1 LRSWLRKFSDHVVNL
16 MLGQQQ
22 PTIQRGSAVVLVLTI
37 AGLLFI
43 FGFIAQEVVKGKTLA
58 FDREVML
65 ALRSSADPRVPIGPT
80 WLPEAVRDVTSLG
93 SIIVLVIITL
103 AVVGY
108 LFLAGRSAVARLML
122 IAVFGGIVLSDL
134 LKFAFGR
141 ARPDVVSPLTRVF
154 TTSFPSGHATL
165 SAITYLTIGAIL
177 ARSQPSPTI
186 SIYFMSLAAFLTAL
200 IGVSRIYLGV
210 HYPTDVLAGWC
221 IGAAWAMGCWAIM
234 AYLQSVGQVES
245 PGPL

>member
-1 LRSWLRKFSDHVVNL
+1 MV
-16 MLGQQQ
+16 
-22 PTIQRGSAVVLVLTI
+22 PVLTI

-65 ALRSSADPRVPIGPT
+65 ALRSSTDPRVPIGPT

-108 LFLAGRSAVARLML
+108 LFLAGRSAVAWLTL
-122 IAVFGGIVLSDL
+122 ITVFGGIALSDL

-141 ARPDVVSPLTRVF
+141 VRPDVVTPLARVF

-177 ARSQPSPTI
+177 ARSQPSSTI
-186 SIYFMSLAAFLTAL
+186 SVYFLSLGAFLTVL
-200 IGVSRIYLGV
+200 VGVSRVYLGV

-234 AYLQSVGQVES
+234 AYLQSVGRVES
-245 PGPL
+245 LGPL

>member
-1 LRSWLRKFSDHVVNL
+1 MNPNFTSKEPIVR
-16 MLGQQQ
+16 
-22 PTIQRGSAVVLVLTI
+22 RGKVMAFVLII
-37 AGLLFI
+37 AGLVFA

-65 ALRSSADPRVPIGPT
+65 ALRNSVDTSVPIGPA
-80 WLPEAVRDVTSLG
+80 WLPEAARDITSLG

-103 AVVGY
+103 VVVGY
-108 LFLAGRSAVARLML
+108 LFLAGKSAVAWLML
-122 IAVFGGIVLSDL
+122 IAVFGGIALSDL

-141 ARPDVVSPLTRVF
+141 ARPDIVTPLARVF

-165 SAITYLTIGAIL
+165 SAITYLTIGAVL
-177 ARSQPSPTI
+177 ARSQPSSTI
-186 SIYFMSLAAFLTAL
+186 SLYFMSLAAFLTMI

-210 HYPTDVLAGWC
+210 HYPTDVLGGWC
-221 IGAAWAMGCWAIM
+221 IGTAWAMGCWAIM
-234 AYLQSVGQVES
+234 ARLQSVGQVEP